1 MFLLPQLHINYSQK
15 FEAEYKEEQ
24 KEIAQNLKHPLAVE
38 TQNRN
43 SEKNLENGTMGV
55 LNAPENET
63 QNLTGS
69 RILKNVFKDFQI
81 NYQQMDISFDVKVR
95 ASFENGRQIL
105 SRNVAFGVPTSINKV
120 NIIFYQWPDHWDSC
134 LI

>member
-24 KEIAQNLKHPLAVE
+24 KEIAENLTNPLAVE
-38 TQNRN
+38 TQNKN
-43 SEKNLENGTMGV
+43 SEKNLENGTMSA
-55 LNAPENET
+55 LNAPEKGA
-63 QNLTGS
+63 QNLNGS
-69 RILKNVFKDFQI
+69 RILKNVFKNFQI
-81 NYQQMDISFDVKVR
+81 NYQQMDISFDVKVQ

-120 NIIFYQWPDHWDSC
+120 NAIFYQ
-134 LI
+134 